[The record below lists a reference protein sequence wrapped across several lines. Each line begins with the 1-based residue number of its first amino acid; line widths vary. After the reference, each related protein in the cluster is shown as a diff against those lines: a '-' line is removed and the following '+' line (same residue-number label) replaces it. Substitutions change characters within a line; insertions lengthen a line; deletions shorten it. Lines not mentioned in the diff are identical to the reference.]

1 MLRWMGAHPA
11 RTYRVCRTGFSLRI
25 SPYFRHFR
33 FMFQLLFSM
42 PEDEIAAMVR
52 QLQETLSEVKETRN
66 LDMRLTLLRHMRLLL
81 LEADNAVDQA
91 RAESA

>member
-1 MLRWMGAHPA
+1 
-11 RTYRVCRTGFSLRI
+11 
-25 SPYFRHFR
+25 
-33 FMFQLLFSM
+33 MFQLPFSM

-52 QLQETLSEVKETRN
+52 QLQETLSEVKETMNR
-66 LDMRLTLLRHMRLLL
+66 DMRLTLLRHMRLLL